1 MASPKASLAVPLA
14 AIAVASVALLLASVL
29 FQRGQTASGSLVVI
43 ALVAGGTAGGVALRT
58 LRQSRRD
65 LDLAINAARHDL
77 HKIEHILEMAGRMS
91 KMGAW
96 SVEFPEQRILWSEEV
111 YRIHDVPSDFN
122 PNLDAAY
129 AFYPPASREQIE
141 TAFRECATHGTP
153 YDLELEFLSG
163 KGRRLWI
170 RTIGEA
176 EYDDGAL
183 KRIIGTFQD
192 ITEEREA
199 AGALKQSREFLQ
211 LALSSAEMSISDW
224 HIPSGRIL
232 FDENWAR
239 ILGYRLDEVQQTLA
253 FWDSLIPDE
262 DQPAIMEAQNR
273 CFSGVAPLF
282 DVIYRMRGKNGEY
295 HWVLERSKIVERDGA
310 GDPVRLSGI
319 LLDVTARKQTE
330 EELREA
336 KARLEQTVHTEK
348 ELTRTA
354 RAAERAKSEFLAVM
368 SHEIR
373 TPMNGVLGF
382 ADLLAQ
388 TPLDG
393 SQLDFIHTIQRS
405 GTALL
410 RIIDDILD
418 YSRLEA
424 GRLKIED
431 AEFSLRQ
438 LLQNVEGLMS
448 PAAHQKGVQLEI
460 KIAETIPDR
469 LIGASD
475 RIQQVLVN
483 LTGNAIK
490 FTPTHGNVVIGCRQA
505 GPGVC
510 DFFVQDTGIGIP
522 ASQIAQIFEPFVQA
536 DASLTRRYGGTGLG
550 LAISRRFVELMNGS
564 LSVESTPE
572 KGSRFHFSIP
582 LAAAEDQTAR
592 QEELESSPL
601 QKNFASLHPLNIL
614 VAEDDAVNRK
624 LMVKILRRLGYS
636 TLIAHNGREAVA
648 IFQTQRPN
656 CILMDLHMPELDGI
670 AATRAIRAFEQN
682 GHRTFIA
689 ALTADVL
696 PEERARCR
704 TAGMDDYLTKPLR
717 QETLARTLAK
727 ASITAAQTASDNPAN
742 ASNPPAN
749 P

>member
-1 MASPKASLAVPLA
+1 MGSPKGSLAVPLA
-14 AIAVASVALLLASVL
+14 AVAVATAATLLAKFL
-29 FQRGQTASGSLVVI
+29 FEGGQMISGLLVVI
-43 ALVAGGTAGGVALRT
+43 ALVAGGAAGLLALRT
-58 LRQSRRD
+58 LRQTRHE
-65 LDLAINAARHDL
+65 LDHAIHVARHDL

-96 SVEFPEQRILWSEEV
+96 SVEFPDQRILWSEEV
-111 YRIHDVPSDFN
+111 YRIHEVPANFD
-122 PNLDAAY
+122 PNLTSALD
-129 AFYPPASREQIE
+129 FFPPASRAQIE
-141 TAFRECATHGTP
+141 AAFQECAEHGTP
-153 YDLELEFLSG
+153 YDLELAFLTG

-176 EYDDGAL
+176 EYEDGSL

-192 ITEEREA
+192 ITEERNA
-199 AGALKQSREFLQ
+199 AEELKQSREFLQ

-239 ILGYRLDEVQQTLA
+239 ILGYRLSEVQQTLA

-273 CFSGVAPLF
+273 CFSGIAQLF

-295 HWVLERSKIVERDGA
+295 HWVLERSKIVERDAEGN
-310 GDPVRLSGI
+310 PIRLSGI
-319 LLDVTARKQTE
+319 LLDVTARKQIE
-330 EELREA
+330 DELREA

-388 TPLDG
+388 TTLDG
-393 SQLDFIHTIQRS
+393 NQRDFIHTIQRS

-431 AEFSLRQ
+431 AAFSLRQ
-438 LLQNVEGLMS
+438 LLENVEGLMS
-448 PAAHQKGVQLEI
+448 PAAHQKGVRLEI
-460 KIAETIPDR
+460 KIAENIPDR

-490 FTPTHGNVVIGCRQA
+490 FTPTHGNVVIGCRES
-505 GPGVC
+505 GHGVYN
-510 DFFVQDTGIGIP
+510 FSVRDTGIGVP
-522 ASQIAQIFEPFVQA
+522 ESQIAQI
-536 DASLTRRYGGTGLG
+536 
-550 LAISRRFVELMNGS
+550 
-564 LSVESTPE
+564 
-572 KGSRFHFSIP
+572 
-582 LAAAEDQTAR
+582 
-592 QEELESSPL
+592 
-601 QKNFASLHPLNIL
+601 
-614 VAEDDAVNRK
+614 
-624 LMVKILRRLGYS
+624 
-636 TLIAHNGREAVA
+636 
-648 IFQTQRPN
+648 
-656 CILMDLHMPELDGI
+656 
-670 AATRAIRAFEQN
+670 
-682 GHRTFIA
+682 
-689 ALTADVL
+689 
-696 PEERARCR
+696 
-704 TAGMDDYLTKPLR
+704 
-717 QETLARTLAK
+717 
-727 ASITAAQTASDNPAN
+727 
-742 ASNPPAN
+742 
-749 P
+749 